1 MTGRILVCRRIE
13 RDCALDP
20 ATGPAGGPAG
30 TLTSIDVQYKDF
42 KVERGNFR
50 VASTIR
56 RGDRGKQITAS
67 YNIVE
72 TQSFHSGQT
81 YALDNRTLV

>member
-1 MTGRILVCRRIE
+1 MIEMILVCRRIE
-13 RDCALDP
+13 SDCTLDT
-20 ATGPAGGPAG
+20 ASGPAGGPAG

-42 KVERGNFR
+42 KDERGNFR
-50 VASTIR
+50 VASTVR
-56 RGDRGKQITAS
+56 RGDLGKQITAS

>member
-1 MTGRILVCRRIE
+1 MIEMILVCRRIE
-13 RDCALDP
+13 RDCTLDP
-20 ATGPAGGPAG
+20 ATGPAG

-42 KVERGNFR
+42 KVERGNFS
-50 VASTIR
+50 VASTVR
-56 RGDRGKQITAS
+56 RGDLGKQITAS

-81 YALDNRTLV
+81 YAWDNRTLV

>member
-1 MTGRILVCRRIE
+1 MVCRRIE

-50 VASTIR
+50 AASIIPG
-56 RGDRGKQITAS
+56 GDRGKQITAN

-72 TQSFHSGQT
+72 IQSFHSGQT
-81 YALDNRTLV
+81 YALDDRTLV